1 MTRSKPVV
9 FVVQTLLPAPA
20 TPFFP
25 AAGFGPFH
33 GVPCAI
39 SLLVVSAGAI
49 AIGASK
55 SAAKVAG

>member
-1 MTRSKPVV
+1 MTRSKPVI
-9 FVVQTLLPAPA
+9 FVVQTLLPALA
-20 TPFFP
+20 VPFFP
-25 AAGFGPFH
+25 VAGFGPLH

-55 SAAKVAG
+55 SVAKVAG